1 MNWKGPVAFNVA
13 QGRTNSYRISEFVG
27 CGVWDFHSNHG
38 HPQSAGSME
47 RGAFLRGSWISD
59 GAEADVV
66 ADAVAVGRVVVA
78 PRRADVVEGAAPAAA
93 ALQTDRTSR
102 GSCGVGHAC

>member
-1 MNWKGPVAFNVA
+1 MVYIAFPKIFFTQPSQPPNHG
-13 QGRTNSYRISEFVG
+13 GRRTIRSEG
-27 CGVWDFHSNHG
+27 CGLV
-38 HPQSAGSME
+38 
-47 RGAFLRGSWISD
+47 LRIPHD
-59 GAEADVV
+59 AEADVV